1 MDRRTNH
8 LKQQGQSVALFRPYE
23 RSEKSASADRISE
36 LTPKGEKKAAKT
48 AKAQAPAPEVAPSTT
63 TEAPAGKT
71 KVVRKKEGAT
81 PTRRQAEAARME
93 RLHPTLSPKE
103 QRKANARAKSEA
115 RMEAWDRVER
125 SAERQLLRD
134 YVDTRWTVAEFM
146 LPVMILIMAAS
157 MAFMGQPQIAYW
169 LTLALWPLMIITFIN
184 LFIMWRG
191 FKKLLAERHPGAPT
205 RGLLMYMMNRS
216 IMLRRFRQP
225 GPRINRGDPI

>member
-1 MDRRTNH
+1 M
-8 LKQQGQSVALFRPYE
+8 ALFRPYE

-36 LTPKGEKKAAKT
+36 LTPKGEKKAAKAARAT
-48 AKAQAPAPEVAPSTT
+48 APTAAVAPSTP
-63 TEAPAGKT
+63 TEIPAQDPTSQGPK

-93 RLHPTLSPKE
+93 RLHPSLSPKE
-103 QRKANARAKSEA
+103 QRKANARAKSGA

-191 FKKLLAERHPGAPT
+191 FKKLLAERHPGTPT